1 MTPEC
6 ERVMDCLE
14 GPLPPDLAS
23 HAAGCEDCRAL
34 LEGFHAL
41 AAPTAV
47 RAPPTIASP
56 LHESAPLRDASLI
69 REAKLEETRRK
80 SLTELAAAPLPTPWW
95 RDALVLLVTY
105 LAVGAVGLV
114 LVGRHGMLLN
124 SAPPPVVAAVA
135 LLIVAGVGGG
145 ALLGVAPGRKRWP
158 LGLVALGAVGV
169 ALAQLT
175 GRSGVQVRPL
185 LTGALGCMGTEVVLS
200 VVPLALA
207 LVLLCRSA
215 YQPVRALAAGLSSAG
230 VGLLVLHVH
239 CPDGAAGHLMLGHL
253 LPWVALAGVA
263 VFIRSRLPSRTFAP

>member
-6 ERVMDCLE
+6 ERVMDCLD
-14 GPLPPDLAS
+14 GPLPPDLAA

-41 AAPTAV
+41 APPDTGPAPKPFAG
-47 RAPPTIASP
+47 PFN
-56 LHESAPLRDASLI
+56 
-69 REAKLEETRRK
+69 EAKLEETRRK

-95 RDALVLLVTY
+95 RDVLVLLVTY
-105 LAVGAVGLV
+105 LVVGAVGLAV
-114 LVGRHGMLLN
+114 VGRHGMLLN
-124 SAPPPVVAAVA
+124 SAPSYVVAGVA

-145 ALLGVAPGRKRWP
+145 ALLGLAPGRRRWP
-158 LGLVALGAVGV
+158 LGVVALGAGGV
-169 ALAQLT
+169 ALAQLA
-175 GRSGVQVRPL
+175 GRSGVEARPL
-185 LTGALGCMGTEVVLS
+185 LTGTLGCLGTEVVLS

-230 VGLLVLHVH
+230 VGMLVLHVH
-239 CPDGAAGHLMLGHL
+239 CPDGAADHLMLGHL